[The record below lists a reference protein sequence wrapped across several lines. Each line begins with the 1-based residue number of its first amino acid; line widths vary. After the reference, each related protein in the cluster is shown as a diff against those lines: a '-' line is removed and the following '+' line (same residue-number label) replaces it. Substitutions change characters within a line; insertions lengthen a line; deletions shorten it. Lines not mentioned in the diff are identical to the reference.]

1 MNEKGK
7 IALDTSVRMKKDIN
21 FRNTILKNSKRLR
34 EKSND
39 DHINSKGIE
48 ESNFDRSAEK
58 IFYKKIEK
66 NKIIDSKINISI
78 DFNSNISKKNNIRRK
93 FFLDLNFDKT
103 EEHSNPDTE
112 RTKDNINAD
121 EAINKLT
128 IIKVNQNKN
137 IKINLDN
144 KENNIRKDNNQIEFE
159 NMRKNTNEVKPFY
172 SRYIKQIF
180 SDTKENQNLS
190 NIKRK
195 AIRKRS
201 NSIRRIMNSLY
212 YNSYSK
218 EQEKSV
224 IEEKPQSIE
233 KINNVGI
240 VKKIDYYKNNNNVP
254 IIKKIIIKNKNS
266 FLTKENNN
274 LNIIKIKRR
283 KIENNDE
290 SNKSNTFLKK
300 QNNIGKILKMN
311 KDIYTFSTEENSVL
325 TADENKELKI
335 KNKDE
340 QRLIKVKKKH
350 QYKPVKK
357 LNINEKFKNNI
368 ISINYTINNIKL
380 LNTTINNNDENKLN
394 KNQLKENKNNI
405 MPLRMKYKQKSK
417 YFLGYRETELINMNC
432 INKNKN
438 GNYIISNTEPKHA
451 HNDYNINNTQENE
464 NIIIQF
470 FDDIIDLCNGIK
482 EKTIFEVIIKK
493 INKKYFIDYDKISFE
508 ANLKNTKNNFKY
520 CFKYFSII
528 LISFCFLSIEDNLYK
543 ANFEKIHLL
552 FIQFIHSSLN
562 LIGYQNLNSKSIK
575 LFLNEYN
582 LFRKVSIIQ
591 CTNSIVELLFN
602 EIKEYNSLSNILKQ
616 LMEKVPS
623 GNIKE
628 MIKIINK
635 TILFCF
641 NKTQY
646 NKRYINSFYRINLF
660 KNFHNMEENNKK
672 ENYISIPFIKTNMKK
687 NFCLVLDLDETI
699 SHSIKLNFGN
709 YFFLRP
715 GTIEFLNEL
724 SKFYEIIIFT
734 SSPKEY
740 ADDILNK
747 IDSNGDL
754 ISHRLYKPHVIFEKG
769 KSVKKLELIGRDL
782 NKVIFVDNLKYN
794 AKYNLKNLYL
804 ITSWT
809 DDINDNELY
818 KLGNKLKYIYESGK
832 FNDDVTK
839 GL

>member
-1 MNEKGK
+1 
-7 IALDTSVRMKKDIN
+7 
-21 FRNTILKNSKRLR
+21 
-34 EKSND
+34 
-39 DHINSKGIE
+39 
-48 ESNFDRSAEK
+48 
-58 IFYKKIEK
+58 
-66 NKIIDSKINISI
+66 
-78 DFNSNISKKNNIRRK
+78 
-93 FFLDLNFDKT
+93 
-103 EEHSNPDTE
+103 
-112 RTKDNINAD
+112 
-121 EAINKLT
+121 
-128 IIKVNQNKN
+128 
-137 IKINLDN
+137 
-144 KENNIRKDNNQIEFE
+144 
-159 NMRKNTNEVKPFY
+159 
-172 SRYIKQIF
+172 
-180 SDTKENQNLS
+180 
-190 NIKRK
+190 
-195 AIRKRS
+195 
-201 NSIRRIMNSLY
+201 
-212 YNSYSK
+212 
-218 EQEKSV
+218 
-224 IEEKPQSIE
+224 
-233 KINNVGI
+233 
-240 VKKIDYYKNNNNVP
+240 
-254 IIKKIIIKNKNS
+254 
-266 FLTKENNN
+266 
-274 LNIIKIKRR
+274 
-283 KIENNDE
+283 
-290 SNKSNTFLKK
+290 
-300 QNNIGKILKMN
+300 
-311 KDIYTFSTEENSVL
+311 
-325 TADENKELKI
+325 
-335 KNKDE
+335 
-340 QRLIKVKKKH
+340 
-350 QYKPVKK
+350 
-357 LNINEKFKNNI
+357 
-368 ISINYTINNIKL
+368 
-380 LNTTINNNDENKLN
+380 
-394 KNQLKENKNNI
+394 
-405 MPLRMKYKQKSK
+405 
-417 YFLGYRETELINMNC
+417 MNC

-508 ANLKNTKNNFKY
+508 ANLKNIKNNFKN

-660 KNFHNMEENNKK
+660 TKNFHNMEENNKK

>member
-7 IALDTSVRMKKDIN
+7 MTLDTSVRMKKDIN
-21 FRNTILKNSKRLR
+21 FRNIILKNSKRLR
-34 EKSND
+34 EISKD
-39 DHINSKGIE
+39 ELINSKRIK
-48 ESNFDRSAEK
+48 ESNFSRNAEK
-58 IFYKKIEK
+58 INYKKIEK
-66 NKIIDSKINISI
+66 NKIFNSKINMSL
-78 DFNSNISKKNNIRRK
+78 DLSTNKMKKNNIRRN
-93 FFLDLNFDKT
+93 FFLDLNLDKS
-103 EEHSNPDTE
+103 ESHSNADTE
-112 RTKDNINAD
+112 RTRENINVD
-121 EAINKLT
+121 ETINKLK
-128 IIKVNQNKN
+128 IIKVKKNKN
-137 IKINLDN
+137 IKKDLDYLEKNIKKDN
-144 KENNIRKDNNQIEFE
+144 KIEFE
-159 NMRKNTNEVKPFY
+159 NMRKNIDEAKPFY
-172 SRYIKQIF
+172 DRNIKQLF
-180 SDTKENQNLS
+180 SDLKGNQNLS
-190 NIKRK
+190 KIKRN
-195 AIRKRS
+195 ANRKRS
-201 NSIRRIMNSLY
+201 NSIRKIMNSLY
-212 YNSYSK
+212 YNSYTK
-218 EQEKSV
+218 EQEKS
-224 IEEKPQSIE
+224 ILEEKPQLKE
-233 KINNVGI
+233 KISNAGI
-240 VKKIDYYKNNNNVP
+240 IKKIDYFNDNNNIP
-254 IIKKIIIKNKNS
+254 IIKKIILKNKNS
-266 FLTKENNN
+266 NLTKENNN
-274 LNIIKIKRR
+274 LNIIKR
-283 KIENNDE
+283 KKIINNNE
-290 SNKSNTFLKK
+290 FNKNNKYPKK
-300 QNNIGKILKMN
+300 QNNIGSILNFN

-335 KNKDE
+335 NNKDE

-357 LNINEKFKNNI
+357 LNINEKLKNNI
-368 ISINYTINNIKL
+368 ISINYTINN
-380 LNTTINNNDENKLN
+380 INNNDENKLN

-417 YFLGYRETELINMNC
+417 YFLGCRENELINMNC

-438 GNYIISNTEPKHA
+438 GNYIISNTETKHA

-464 NIIIQF
+464 YIIIQF

-508 ANLKNTKNNFKY
+508 ANLSNIRNNFKY
-520 CFKYFSII
+520 CFKYFCII

-562 LIGYQNLNSKSIK
+562 LLGYQNLNSKSIK

-582 LFRKVSIIQ
+582 LFGKVSIIQ
-591 CTNSIVELLFN
+591 CTNSIVKLLFN

-623 GNIKE
+623 GNLKE

-672 ENYISIPFIKTNMKK
+672 ENYLSIPFIKTNMKK